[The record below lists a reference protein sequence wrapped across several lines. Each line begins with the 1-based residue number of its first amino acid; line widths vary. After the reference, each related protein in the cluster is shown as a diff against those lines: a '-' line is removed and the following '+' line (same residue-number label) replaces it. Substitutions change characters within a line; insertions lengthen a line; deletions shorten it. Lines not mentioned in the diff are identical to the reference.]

1 MKALVTVKCCLLF
14 KVELSRELHML
25 QLGASVGFS
34 ASRDEGRSGVG
45 ERILLSPLL
54 FKHTKLSQGLFKQN
68 QKKG

>member
-14 KVELSRELHML
+14 KVELSRELQML
-25 QLGASVGFS
+25 QPGASVGFS
-34 ASRDEGRSGVG
+34 ASRDEGRAGVD

>member
-1 MKALVTVKCCLLF
+1 MLTLKSHDVKLRNVSVFMKALVTVKCCLLF

-34 ASRDEGRSGVG
+34 ASRDEGRAGVG

-54 FKHTKLSQGLFKQN
+54 F
-68 QKKG
+68 

>member
-34 ASRDEGRSGVG
+34 ASRDEGRAGVG

-54 FKHTKLSQGLFKQN
+54 F
-68 QKKG
+68 

>member
-34 ASRDEGRSGVG
+34 ASRDEGRAGVG
-45 ERILLSPLL
+45 ERILSPLL